1 MLVDFDLMNLM
12 MVEMVFLNSQNQL
25 APIVFQSKRNMPHF
39 RKLVFI
45 SPAVIES
52 HSFESFE
59 KICGNGLVAVDWFLP
74 LSVEALGF
82 E

>member
-1 MLVDFDLMNLM
+1 
-12 MVEMVFLNSQNQL
+12 
-25 APIVFQSKRNMPHF
+25 MPHF

-45 SPAVIES
+45 SPTVIES

-59 KICGNGLVAVDWFLP
+59 KICGNGLAEVDWFLP

>member
-1 MLVDFDLMNLM
+1 MSSQSQLV
-12 MVEMVFLNSQNQL
+12 
-25 APIVFQSKRNMPHF
+25 PIVFQSKRNMPHF

-45 SPAVIES
+45 SPTVIES

-59 KICGNGLVAVDWFLP
+59 KICANGLAEVDWFLP

>member
-1 MLVDFDLMNLM
+1 MSSQSQLV
-12 MVEMVFLNSQNQL
+12 
-25 APIVFQSKRNMPHF
+25 PIVFQSKRNMPHF

-45 SPAVIES
+45 SPTVIES
-52 HSFESFE
+52 HSFESFVN
-59 KICGNGLVAVDWFLP
+59 ICGNGLAEVDWFLP